1 MSKCLVTGGAGF
13 LGSHVAA
20 SLLAAGHDVVVVDDL
35 SGGFADHVP
44 DDAHFVEGS
53 VDDFE
58 LMSRVFDENGFD
70 YVFHLAAY
78 AAEGLSHH
86 IRRFNYQ
93 NNTVASGG
101 LISLAVNHGVRR
113 FVFTSSIAVYGHAPL
128 PMVEDMPMAPVD
140 PYGVAKM
147 AVELDLAA
155 AHRYF
160 GLEYTIFRPHNVYGE
175 NQNIGD
181 KYRNVVGIFMN
192 QLMSGKPMTIFGD
205 GSQSRAFSYVGD
217 VAPVI
222 AHSAFEPDAIGEVFN
237 VGADQPHTVLKLA
250 QVVARAFDTEA
261 EIEFLPAR
269 DEVEHAY
276 SSHEKAKRILGAREA
291 TTLDMGI
298 GRMAK
303 WAKEVGPRV
312 SKPFAGIEVTKR
324 LPASWEPSAG
334 E

>member
-20 SLLAAGHDVVVVDDL
+20 SLLAMGHDVVVVDDL
-35 SGGFADHVP
+35 SGGFENNVP
-44 DDAHFVEGS
+44 DEAKFVEGS

-58 LMSRVFDENGFD
+58 LMSHVFDENGFD

-93 NNTVASGG
+93 NNTVASAG
-101 LISLAVNHGVRR
+101 LISLAVKHDVRR

-155 AHRYF
+155 AQRYF

-192 QLMSGKPMTIFGD
+192 QLMSGNAMTIFGD

-222 AHSAFEPDAIGEVFN
+222 AQSAFEPNAVGEVFN

-250 QVVARAFDTEA
+250 HVVARAFDSEPD
-261 EIEFLPAR
+261 IEFLPAR
-269 DEVEHAY
+269 EEVEHAY
-276 SSHEKAKRILGAREA
+276 SSHEKAVRVLGAKET
-291 TTLDMGI
+291 TTLEVGI
-298 GRMAK
+298 SRMAE
-303 WAKEVGPRV
+303 WAKRVGPRA
-312 SKPFAGIEVTKR
+312 SKPFEGIEVARR
-324 LPASWEPSAG
+324 LPASWQRSAD

>member
-20 SLLAAGHDVVVVDDL
+20 SLLAEGHDVVVVDDL
-35 SGGFADHVP
+35 SGGFVDHVP
-44 DDAHFVEGS
+44 EGAKFVEGS
-53 VDDFE
+53 VGDYE
-58 LMSRVFDENGFD
+58 LMSGLFAENGFD

-86 IRRFNYQ
+86 IRRFNYE
-93 NNTVASGG
+93 NNTVASAG
-101 LISLAVNHGVRR
+101 LVSLSVNHDVKR

-128 PMVEDMPMAPVD
+128 PMVEDMAMAPVD

-147 AVELDLAA
+147 AVELDLAS

-181 KYRNVVGIFMN
+181 RYRNVVGIFMN
-192 QLMSGKPMTIFGD
+192 QLMSGKAMTIFGD
-205 GSQSRAFSYVGD
+205 GSQTRAFSYVGD

-222 AHSAFEPDAIGEVFN
+222 ANSAFQSQAVGEVFN

-250 QVVARAFDTEA
+250 HVVARAFDA
-261 EIEFLPAR
+261 DPDIEFLPAR

-276 SSHEKAKRILGAREA
+276 SSHAKAQRILGAKET
-291 TTLDMGI
+291 TTLEIGI
-298 GRMAK
+298 DRMAD
-303 WAKEVGPRV
+303 WAKRAGPRA
-312 SKPFAGIEVTKR
+312 SKPFEGIEVDRR
-324 LPASWEPSAG
+324 LPASWEVSAD
-334 E
+334 